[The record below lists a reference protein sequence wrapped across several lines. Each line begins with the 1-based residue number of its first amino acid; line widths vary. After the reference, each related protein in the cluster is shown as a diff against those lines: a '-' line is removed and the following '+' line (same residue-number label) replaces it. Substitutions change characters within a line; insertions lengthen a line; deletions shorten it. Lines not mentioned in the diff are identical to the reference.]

1 MTLKGT
7 VVRVTPATRVSY
19 SYKDKFNLSLGSHK
33 EQTKHEHPVIEFIVA
48 VQEET
53 GEELIQVESEYEPA
67 RASIKEGDPVTI
79 AYYRCIR
86 ASHGE
91 VTLDLVAM
99 AEKRRAAAQP
109 EK

>member
-1 MTLKGT
+1 MKLKGI

-19 SYKDKFNLSLGSHK
+19 SYQDKFTWALGRHK
-33 EQTKHEHPVIEFIVA
+33 AQTEHEHPVIEFIVA

-53 GEELIQVESEYEPA
+53 GEQLIQVESQYEPA

-79 AYYRCIR
+79 EYRGDMRGI
-86 ASHGE
+86 HGE

-99 AEKRRAAAQP
+99 AEKRHAAAQP